1 MKKIIV
7 IAIVVAIGWYGNYL
21 YKQYGPVFVKNSST
35 DLVHKNEV
43 KCITKNGSIIYGSVP
58 HGTVCE
64 RVEPI
69 KGSLMVVPGQ
79 KPSRKEDDQNSS
91 FYNSSKENRRVPS
104 FKCDGRIHCS
114 QMKSCDEATFFLR
127 NCPGVKM
134 DGDDDGIPCE
144 NQWCG

>member
-7 IAIVVAIGWYGNYL
+7 IAIFVAIGWYGNYL

-69 KGSLMVVPGQ
+69 KGSLTVVPGQ

-91 FYNSSKENRRVPS
+91 F
-104 FKCDGRIHCS
+104 II
-114 QMKSCDEATFFLR
+114 L
-127 NCPGVKM
+127 VKKTVEFQVSNVM
-134 DGDDDGIPCE
+134 VEYIAHK
-144 NQWCG
+144 